1 MVYFDIAIPTRRTFK
16 DTKQDLEECQRLI
29 QKLNGAA
36 PIYRTI
42 YNFTGTPHWSNA
54 IIDRIFFDFDVD
66 KKKPETELIEARR
79 FHEFLLEK
87 KLSHSIFFSGRGFHI
102 FVKTKTVHSNELENP
117 RGAVK
122 RAHTI
127 IAEEAGISPDPTTKD
142 ILRISRVPNTLNI
155 RSKLFCIPL
164 VHEQIYLKKYQIEKL
179 ARRQRMISPV
189 YYGEELLDLREYDG
203 PEFTIDTPVQ
213 EERIGVFD
221 EVIEKELP
229 TCVKNLLIQGDC
241 NFEERYLIIIALR
254 ELIYSKDE
262 IKEILERYLT
272 PEKFYHCIYEEEQLD
287 YLFSRGDLFFPSCQ
301 KIREDG
307 YCVQNCQGNKIY
319 LEV

>member
-1 MVYFDIAIPTRRTFK
+1 MENVRKKVAQKQFVKSPGFLCNYCEFEKFVKPINTIKRWYGVFRYCNSNEKDIQRYKTRLRRVSK
-16 DTKQDLEECQRLI
+16 II

-127 IAEEAGISPDPTTKD
+127 IAEEAGIAPDPTTKD

-179 ARRQRMISPV
+179 ARRQRMIS
-189 YYGEELLDLREYDG
+189 R
-203 PEFTIDTPVQ
+203 FIM
-213 EERIGVFD
+213 
-221 EVIEKELP
+221 EK
-229 TCVKNLLIQGDC
+229 N
-241 NFEERYLIIIALR
+241 Y
-254 ELIYSKDE
+254 
-262 IKEILERYLT
+262 
-272 PEKFYHCIYEEEQLD
+272 
-287 YLFSRGDLFFPSCQ
+287 
-301 KIREDG
+301 
-307 YCVQNCQGNKIY
+307 
-319 LEV
+319 